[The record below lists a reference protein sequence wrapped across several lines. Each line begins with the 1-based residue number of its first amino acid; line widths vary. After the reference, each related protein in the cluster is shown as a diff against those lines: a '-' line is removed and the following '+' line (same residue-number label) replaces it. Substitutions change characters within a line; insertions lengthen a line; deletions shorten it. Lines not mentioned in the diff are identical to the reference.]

1 MREREI
7 CWKRLGKNNL
17 DPPTS
22 TPRIDRRPPFRN
34 SKKKKKKRTRSRRGR
49 GRGRGRQEE
58 GDQARPLR
66 PQGHQLLRL
75 VHRGP
80 ARLRD
85 GVLLR
90 RQRLLHPAPV
100 VLLRLGVDPGV
111 VRLAHQGVG
120 REERVLPALHHGGQ
134 AEHGEGPRRR
144 GAFSFF
150 FFTFPGGGGGV
161 GGGSRR
167 GRPLKTHFS
176 LSFFLLSLSLENL
189 KFTRKKPVLR
199 RGRVGDQVWEV
210 GAGPPDRDPPDLG
223 DCDVSREVFFFFSH
237 FQNNFFLRIFST
249 HFFSPFFLFPFLP
262 SISLSLALSHLSLF
276 SLSQVP
282 LLCQLG
288 PLVARPAPP
297 AQPVDQ
303 RRPVGVQAPHP
314 LHPHARVPLAGG
326 AHGLRDAE

>member
-1 MREREI
+1 MEKAREKQPRPPNFDPAN
-7 CWKRLGKNNL
+7 R
-17 DPPTS
+17 PPTPLS
-22 TPRIDRRPPFRN
+22 KL
-34 SKKKKKKRTRSRRGR
+34 KKKKKKNAHAAAAGAGAGAAAKKKETKLGLSAPKATNFSDWYTEALLASEMVSYYDVSGCYI
-49 GRGRGRQEE
+49 
-58 GDQARPLR
+58 LR
-66 PQGHQLLRL
+66 PWSFSVWESIQAWFDSRIKASGVKNAYFPLFITEDRL
-75 VHRGP
+75 NTEKDHVE
-80 ARLRD
+80 
-85 GVLLR
+85 GVR
-90 RQRLLHPAPV
+90 FP
-100 VLLRLGVDPGV
+100 
-111 VRLAHQGVG
+111 
-120 REERVLPALHHGGQ
+120 
-134 AEHGEGPRRR
+134 
-144 GAFSFF
+144 FF
-150 FFTFPGGGGGV
+150 FFTFSSGGWGL